1 MRKQKDLNILTFEG
15 MEPWQGYLSKAKIEL
30 LNKTW
35 AGSFRKYILPKLPVE
50 ELSQF
55 YTERMGRPTKDLLT
69 GIGAAVL
76 QQIFNLTDSETREQ
90 LAFNQ
95 QWHFALDTYDPGE
108 QLFSEKT
115 LWTIRYHLTK
125 EGICQSIFQKVTDD
139 IIKVLNVD
147 TSKQRMDSV
156 HVYSNMA
163 KLGRVRLLSRTITK
177 FLKDLK
183 RQYAKE
189 YESNISEEVKER
201 YIKRKGTGYFG
212 NVKPSESQKRLSE
225 IAEDIQKL
233 IEIYSINES
242 VMKMSSYK
250 LMDRVFLEQ
259 CVIKEGK
266 VELKPSK
273 EIASD
278 SIQNPSDIDA
288 GYDGHKGQGYQV
300 QLSETY
306 NRKEKHSETKG
317 KETKGKETKEQKQEK
332 VQGKEVLDL
341 ITYVKVESADKHD
354 SKALEPAIEEM
365 GDRDIKPEEILVDA
379 AYGGDENVMES
390 KGKGVKVISPVIGKK
405 SGKDYSGFR
414 FDSKTKGVKRCADGK
429 SPQSVKRNKSGRI
442 TAIWSKK
449 DCVDCPL
456 QENCRTKKGARG
468 RRLVYTEKEIR
479 LWQRRQYESSYE
491 FKDEYRYRAGIE
503 ATNACYIHMTGARRV
518 RYRGQEKVEFAEV
531 MKALGINM
539 FRVLRYVLNTGGI
552 LNPIMNILY
561 KNTVFPIFCI
571 LKNKISIFCS
581 KYDLKLYSAIFNPI
595 IL

>member
-15 MEPWQGYLSKAKIEL
+15 MEPWQGYLSKAKIKL

-35 AGSFRKYILPKLPVE
+35 AGSSMKYILPKLPVE

-76 QQIFNLTDSETREQ
+76 QQIFNLTDIETREQ

-95 QWHFALDTYDPGE
+95 QWHFALDTYDPSE

-177 FLKDLK
+177 FLKNLK

-189 YESNISEEVKER
+189 YGSNISEEVKER

-233 IEIYSINES
+233 IGIYSINGS

-250 LMDRVFLEQ
+250 LMERVFLEQ

-266 VELKPSK
+266 VELKQSK

-306 NRKEKHSETKG
+306 NRKEKHSE
-317 KETKGKETKEQKQEK
+317 
-332 VQGKEVLDL
+332 GKEVLDL

-390 KGKGVKVISPVIGKK
+390 KEKGVKVISPVIGKK

-414 FDSKTKGVKRCADGK
+414 FDSKTKEVKRCADGK

-442 TAIWSKK
+442 TAIWS
-449 DCVDCPL
+449 DCGNAGNMKVVTNLKINTDTE
-456 QENCRTKKGARG
+456 QE
-468 RRLVYTEKEIR
+468 
-479 LWQRRQYESSYE
+479 
-491 FKDEYRYRAGIE
+491 
-503 ATNACYIHMTGARRV
+503 
-518 RYRGQEKVEFAEV
+518 
-531 MKALGINM
+531 
-539 FRVLRYVLNTGGI
+539 
-552 LNPIMNILY
+552 
-561 KNTVFPIFCI
+561 
-571 LKNKISIFCS
+571 
-581 KYDLKLYSAIFNPI
+581 
-595 IL
+595 

>member
-15 MEPWQGYLSKAKIEL
+15 MEPWQGYLSKAKIKL

-76 QQIFNLTDSETREQ
+76 QQIFNLTDPETREQ

-177 FLKDLK
+177 FLKNLK

-201 YIKRKGTGYFG
+201 YIKRKGRGYFG

-225 IAEDIQKL
+225 IAEDLQKL

-306 NRKEKHSETKG
+306 NRKEKHSEGKG
-317 KETKGKETKEQKQEK
+317 KETKEQETKEQKQEK

-390 KGKGVKVISPVIGKK
+390 KEKGVKVISPVIGKK

-429 SPQSVKRNKSGRI
+429 SPESVKRNKSGRI

-468 RRLVYTEKEIR
+468 RRLVYTEKGIR
-479 LWQRRQYESSYE
+479 LWQRRQYESSHK
-491 FKDEYRYRAGIE
+491 FKDKYRYRAGIE
-503 ATNACYIHMTGARRV
+503 ATNARYIHMTGARRV

-552 LNPIMNILY
+552 LDPIMNILY

-581 KYDLKLYSAIFNPI
+581 KYELKLYSAIFNPI